1 MKYEIVEKML
11 RQDFEV
17 AKVNHDF
24 SEMADDYELLRELW
38 ATGELDSE
46 EYRSDEIIPMVHVFA
61 EVRNNQIM
69 LPSEMKFCVKNLGKK
84 VIYTLEK
91 YSIKLIMEDVDD
103 KIIYDYYL
111 GEGIETKYIILS
123 KSITIN
129 KMAREVLDLHN
140 GDVIELCIDEEM
152 ISISKINWNVIR
164 N

>member
-1 MKYEIVEKML
+1 MKYEKIERML

-46 EYRSDEIIPMVHVFA
+46 EYRSGEIIPMVHVFA

-111 GEGIETKYIILS
+111 GEGIETKYITLS

-152 ISISKINWNVIR
+152 ISISKID
-164 N
+164 

>member
-1 MKYEIVEKML
+1 MKYEKIERML

-46 EYRSDEIIPMVHVFA
+46 EYRSGEIIPMVHVFA

-111 GEGIETKYIILS
+111 GEGIETKYITLS

-152 ISISKINWNVIR
+152 ISISKIDWNVIR